1 MHSTINSHNG
11 ASPVFCQIGSKNLIS
26 VKKYKKQRHRHAV
39 LHIRKRHAWGRRP
52 RDVDAADACGNDDGD
67 VYDDVDG
74 GKDDDVDDNDDD
86 DDGVVGDDE
95 VGGDDDVGGVGADD
109 DVHFICHVYDE
120 RKEVKTKYMSL
131 TKGREKILYLW
142 TFNTRE
148 QHFLCINKSHIVIR
162 IK

>member
-1 MHSTINSHNG
+1 MFYNYLHSTINSHNG

-52 RDVDAADACGNDDGD
+52 RDVGDADACGNDD
-67 VYDDVDG
+67 
-74 GKDDDVDDNDDD
+74 DVDDN
-86 DDGVVGDDE
+86 DGVVGDDE

-142 TFNTRE
+142 TFYTRE
-148 QHFLCINKSHIVIR
+148 QHFLCRNKSHIVIR